1 MKAVVLL
8 FDKRRGR
15 NKTSKSSGCGKIC
28 SVNIKQQPSPP
39 LSPPLLRGISLKG
52 ARCNSGL
59 RRIPSFYLR
68 RSRPRKPQGSFLRR
82 PFKTERRWRWRSQGS
97 ERRGEVRKEK
107 KVPLLN
113 CRGAKKNP
121 PLRVKESKRPK
132 RRPLPNEDGKKK
144 EFLANPLSCTLQLRR
159 QRRLQKGV
167 HWKGKDIWIPV
178 RLTFFRAREG
188 ERPPSGIANPP
199 SLLQLPTTPDPPSAR
214 QGRGSRPSF
223 SRSNKT
229 K

>member
-8 FDKRRGR
+8 FDKRRGC
-15 NKTSKSSGCGKIC
+15 NKTSKSSGCREIC

-59 RRIPSFYLR
+59 RRIPQFSHR
-68 RSRPRKPQGSFLRR
+68 RSRPRKPQGSLLRR

-113 CRGAKKNP
+113 CRGQKKEP

-144 EFLANPLSCTLQLRR
+144 SFWPIRSLALSNF
-159 QRRLQKGV
+159 G
-167 HWKGKDIWIPV
+167 
-178 RLTFFRAREG
+178 
-188 ERPPSGIANPP
+188 
-199 SLLQLPTTPDPPSAR
+199 
-214 QGRGSRPSF
+214 GRGGYRKEYIGKERTFGFRSDSLFFVRGRERDRPQV
-223 SRSNKT
+223 
-229 K
+229 

>member
-8 FDKRRGR
+8 FDKRRGC
-15 NKTSKSSGCGKIC
+15 NKTSMSSGCGEIC

-59 RRIPSFYLR
+59 RRIPSFSHR
-68 RSRPRKPQGSFLRR
+68 RSRPRKPQGSLLRR

-113 CRGAKKNP
+113 CRGQKRTPPPCERVETTQKKAP
-121 PLRVKESKRPK
+121 PE
-132 RRPLPNEDGKKK
+132 RRRQKKK
-144 EFLANPLSCTLQLRR
+144 SYWSIRSLALSNF
-159 QRRLQKGV
+159 G
-167 HWKGKDIWIPV
+167 
-178 RLTFFRAREG
+178 
-188 ERPPSGIANPP
+188 
-199 SLLQLPTTPDPPSAR
+199 
-214 QGRGSRPSF
+214 GRGGYIGKERTFGFRSDSLFFVRGRERDRPQV
-223 SRSNKT
+223 
-229 K
+229 